1 MKLQLAL
8 DVESLAAARAVLEK
22 TADLVDIAEVG
33 TPLILKTGTAVVS
46 ALRKEYPRLAILA
59 DFKIMDAGEME
70 AAIAFEA
77 GADIVTVLA
86 AAETVTIQRACAA
99 ARAADGE
106 VMADLIAVAAPARR
120 AAEVLDAGVHI
131 LCCHVAFD
139 RQSAHR
145 GTPRHSGLAGVDP
158 AAELAEVRAALP
170 GARVAVAGGMT
181 PDAIRQVRA
190 LRPEIVIVGG
200 FVTRAADPRAA
211 AMAIRSALG
220 GP

>member
-33 TPLILKTGTAVVS
+33 TPLILKTGTAVVT
-46 ALRKEYPRLAILA
+46 ALKTEYPRLAILA

-86 AAETVTIQRACAA
+86 AAETVTIRRACEA
-99 ARAADGE
+99 ARHAGRE
-106 VMADLIAVAAPARR
+106 VMADLIAVADPARR

-139 RQSAHR
+139 RQSA
-145 GTPRHSGLAGVDP
+145 GVDP
-158 AAELAEVRAALP
+158 AAELAGVRAALP

-181 PDAIRQVRA
+181 PDAVRQVRA
-190 LRPEIVIVGG
+190 LKPEIVIVGG
-200 FVTRAADPRAA
+200 FVTRAVDPRAA
-211 AMAIRSALG
+211 AAAVRSALDQ
-220 GP
+220 P

>member
-33 TPLILKTGTAVVS
+33 TPLILKTGTAVVT
-46 ALRKEYPRLAILA
+46 ALKTEYPRLAILA

-86 AAETVTIQRACAA
+86 AAETVTIQRACEA
-99 ARAADGE
+99 ARHAGRE
-106 VMADLIAVAAPARR
+106 VMADLIAVADPARR

-139 RQSAHR
+139 RQSA
-145 GTPRHSGLAGVDP
+145 GVDP
-158 AAELAEVRAALP
+158 AAELAGVRAALP

-181 PDAIRQVRA
+181 PDAVRQVRA
-190 LRPEIVIVGG
+190 LKPEIVIVGG
-200 FVTRAADPRAA
+200 FVTRAVDPRAA
-211 AMAIRSALG
+211 AAAVRSALDQ
-220 GP
+220 P

>member
-8 DVESLAAARAVLEK
+8 DVESLAAARAVLDT

-33 TPLILKTGTAVVS
+33 TPLVLRAGTAVVT
-46 ALRKEYPRLAILA
+46 ALKKEYPRLTILA
-59 DFKIMDAGEME
+59 DFKIMDAGELE

-86 AAETVTIQRACAA
+86 AAETVTIRRACDA
-99 ARAADGE
+99 ARRAGRE
-106 VMADLIAVAAPARR
+106 VMADLIAVAEPARR
-120 AAEVLDAGVHI
+120 AGEVLDAGADI

-139 RQSAHR
+139 RQSA
-145 GTPRHSGLAGVDP
+145 GVDP
-158 AAELAEVRAALP
+158 AGELAAVRSALP

-181 PDAIRQVRA
+181 PATIGLVRA
-190 LRPEIVIVGG
+190 LKPEIVIVGG

-211 AMAIRSALG
+211 ATALRSALDQS
-220 GP
+220 